1 VIHSICPA
9 LGVGLIGTDRTN
21 VVRFSVIVPCDY
33 LEHVDLVS
41 HGNDLFHSRSEEP
54 VVASIN
60 PVLVVAV
67 DTVVLLVS
75 VVSSGSN
82 KRGRGTYGKESRRHG
97 RHVSL
102 CPQSR
107 HILIVRSRSEWSSSH
122 GPSTI
127 PVKLSIQP
135 IKILESTRVREDS
148 RHEVNRHTLIGH
160 ECLCIGPSGAD
171 AGLTEITVLSCESRD
186 EDFVLVSCL
195 SGRVCVGRD
204 NTGQVVG
211 VGHCRAAE

>member
-1 VIHSICPA
+1 
-9 LGVGLIGTDRTN
+9 
-21 VVRFSVIVPCDY
+21 
-33 LEHVDLVS
+33 
-41 HGNDLFHSRSEEP
+41 LFHPGCEEP
-54 VVASIN
+54 VVASVN

-135 IKILESTRVREDS
+135 IKILESTGVREDS
-148 RHEVNRHTLIGH
+148 RHEVNWHALVGH
-160 ECLCIGPSGAD
+160 EFLGIGPSGAD
-171 AGLTEITVLSCESRD
+171 AGLTEITVLSCKSRD
-186 EDFVLVSCL
+186 EYFVLVSCL
-195 SGRVCVGRD
+195 GGRVCVGRND
-204 NTGQVVG
+204 IGQVVG
-211 VGHCRAAE
+211 VGYCRAAE